1 MDLASI
7 LLAARKAMIQVLS
20 DLGKNASNNLFLGIF
35 ISFILAGG
43 SADLSNNIHKG
54 DRILTVNEVSIEEAT
69 HEAAADQLKRAGDTV
84 HLTVQQQVICHHFRR
99 HFGDN
104 NTVF

>member
-1 MDLASI
+1 M
-7 LLAARKAMIQVLS
+7 
-20 DLGKNASNNLFLGIF
+20 
-35 ISFILAGG
+35 AGG

-84 HLTVQQQVICHHFRR
+84 HLTVQQQVIRHHFC
-99 HFGDN
+99 HNSGDN
-104 NTVF
+104 NGFSLLIFQNSRRELRSFAMI